1 MAPNQR
7 QARKVEVKPPTAKPV
22 KSAPASNSNIW
33 ILAVAFALLILYVLY
48 NSISI
53 YSKDRMYNDFEWN
66 PFVMTRS
73 LGISAYLLGMLS
85 SCFWW

>member
-53 YSKDRMYNDFEWN
+53 YSKDRMYNDFE
-66 PFVMTRS
+66 
-73 LGISAYLLGMLS
+73 
-85 SCFWW
+85 